1 MWLESH
7 VRRDY
12 DGFWDEKS
20 WFNDL
25 LSEMEFKKDHEA
37 FFSQNKYAKGILKKF
52 KLEECKE
59 MIITMMQKE
68 KHCKE
73 DGTKKINQ
81 TF

>member
-1 MWLESH
+1 
-7 VRRDY
+7 
-12 DGFWDEKS
+12 
-20 WFNDL
+20 
-25 LSEMEFKKDHEA
+25 MEFKKDHEA